1 MVRMVKFLRDR
12 GADIPLVIAT
22 HSEFVLYSITRW
34 LAKNS
39 MRSLVKVYE
48 FTSDGILE
56 REVEEFGEVKVE
68 IFSKSMKE
76 MFFKEEIKG

>member
-1 MVRMVKFLRDR
+1 
-12 GADIPLVIAT
+12 
-22 HSEFVLYSITRW
+22 
-34 LAKNS
+34 

-56 REVEEFGEVKVE
+56 RKVEEFGEVKVE

-76 MFFKEEIKG
+76 MFFKKEIKG